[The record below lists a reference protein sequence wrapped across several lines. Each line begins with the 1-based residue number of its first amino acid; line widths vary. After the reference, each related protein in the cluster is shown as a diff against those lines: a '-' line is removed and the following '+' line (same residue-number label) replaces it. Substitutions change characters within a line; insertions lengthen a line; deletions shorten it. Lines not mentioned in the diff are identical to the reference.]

1 MTNKPIPKAAQHWSF
16 WQNMR
21 QTSPSE
27 YYQPSTQSRMVRGRE
42 ILGGDAFYVA
52 PKAKPKPNNGTFAD
66 PDQLDLFADTDGENH
81 E

>member
-1 MTNKPIPKAAQHWSF
+1 
-16 WQNMR
+16 
-21 QTSPSE
+21 
-27 YYQPSTQSRMVRGRE
+27 MVRGRE